1 MKREQTADAV
11 VMGVTWA
18 EKTEGIAS
26 LMLGL
31 YDDGKLRP
39 VGTAAAG
46 GAREEIDRR
55 LGPLLGPNPER
66 KPRGEP
72 SRWRPNVV
80 LEWSPVSPSLVV
92 EVRYDKWQKQR
103 FRHGTKLL
111 RFREDKDPEQC
122 TVAQVQ
128 QKPKKGDPT
137 VADLLSR

>member
-1 MKREQTADAV
+1 
-11 VMGVTWA
+11 
-18 EKTEGIAS
+18 
-26 LMLGL
+26 MLGL
-31 YDDGKLRP
+31 YDGEQLRP

-46 GAREEIDRR
+46 GAKEEIETR
-55 LGPLLGPNPER
+55 LRPLLGADPKRE
-66 KPRGEP
+66 PRGAP

-80 LEWSPVSPSLVV
+80 LEWSPVEPKLVV

-111 RFREDKDPEQC
+111 RFRDDKDPEQC
-122 TVAQVQ
+122 TVAQVE